1 LRDTLELHG
10 DRGFKDDK
18 AMIGGLGKIGG
29 HLYDCWST
37 TTRTRQYRNFG
48 MANQKDIETLRLMK
62 MAEKFGIPVLT
73 LIDTQVLI
81 QDLKR
86 KNADKEKLSLEIYL
100 KWFV

>member
-1 LRDTLELHG
+1 LWRLLELHG

-18 AMIGGLGKIGG
+18 AMIGGLGKMVVN
-29 HLYDCWST
+29 LYDCWST
-37 TTRTRQYRNFG
+37 KGYNTKTRQYRNFG

-81 QDLKR
+81 QGWKR
-86 KNADKEKLSLEIYL
+86 KNADKVSYRQKYI
-100 KWFV
+100 